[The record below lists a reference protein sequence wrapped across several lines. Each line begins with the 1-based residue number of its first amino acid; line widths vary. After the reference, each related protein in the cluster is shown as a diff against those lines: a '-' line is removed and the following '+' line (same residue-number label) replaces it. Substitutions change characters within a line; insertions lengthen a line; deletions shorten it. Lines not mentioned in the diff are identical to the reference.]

1 MQIPLEQIRGK
12 CLSFPETSER
22 NSHGA
27 PSFFIQGKKA
37 FVHYHDN
44 HHGDGKLAIWCAAPS
59 GVAALLVESEPEIYY
74 VPAYVGHLGWVGVR
88 LDREAAWEDV
98 SAAIDNAFLTRA
110 PKKIKDAMF
119 SKDV

>member
-1 MQIPLEQIRGK
+1 MTIITVMESLR
-12 CLSFPETSER
+12 F
-22 NSHGA
+22 
-27 PSFFIQGKKA
+27 
-37 FVHYHDN
+37 
-44 HHGDGKLAIWCAAPS
+44 WCAAPS

-119 SKDV
+119 SNDV